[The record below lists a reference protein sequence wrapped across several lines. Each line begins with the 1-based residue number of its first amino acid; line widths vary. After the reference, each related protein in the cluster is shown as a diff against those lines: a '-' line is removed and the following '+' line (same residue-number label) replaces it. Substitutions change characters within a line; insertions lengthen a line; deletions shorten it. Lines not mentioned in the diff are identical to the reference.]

1 MVKGLYASASGM
13 VAEITRQEVIANNL
27 ANAASSG
34 FQRQLASFQ
43 ATAPVGGTPPVG
55 PLPLEPGVRV
65 ASVTTDFSPGTVMTT
80 GNPLDVALEGAGFF
94 VVRAPGGLLYTRD
107 GGFRIGPE
115 GRLETQDGDAVLGRE
130 GELFVGRGPVTIA
143 ADGTVYA
150 NGAPAGRLQ
159 VVELPE
165 GPSGEVR
172 IVETPRV
179 LSSYR
184 EGSNVNTIRE
194 MAAMIAGYRHY
205 EANQRALQM
214 QDRTLEQAAGE
225 VARL

>member
-80 GNPLDVALEGAGFF
+80 GNPLDVALEAQVSLWF
-94 VVRAPGGLLYTRD
+94 VPQAVSSIHEMVDSGSALRAAWRRRTGTPSSGVRA
-107 GGFRIGPE
+107 
-115 GRLETQDGDAVLGRE
+115 
-130 GELFVGRGPVTIA
+130 
-143 ADGTVYA
+143 
-150 NGAPAGRLQ
+150 
-159 VVELPE
+159 
-165 GPSGEVR
+165 
-172 IVETPRV
+172 
-179 LSSYR
+179 SS
-184 EGSNVNTIRE
+184 SL
-194 MAAMIAGYRHY
+194 A
-205 EANQRALQM
+205 
-214 QDRTLEQAAGE
+214 
-225 VARL
+225 VAR